1 MMFEKSIVLKCGCG
15 KVVRIPRHLR
25 KHPARNVILC
35 DGNRLRGTVTRYALF
50 KERRAQ
56 YQVRVIREWMPIG
69 HDTYTLFHKDDDM
82 VQLVNVSRSLGIA
95 LEHAAWVIDN
105 LGSASSE
112 IEPFVTFAKKQDY
125 TCINL
130 DGIMKRWKF
139 ISRTEFQLLT
149 AS

>member
-1 MMFEKSIVLKCGCG
+1 
-15 KVVRIPRHLR
+15 
-25 KHPARNVILC
+25 
-35 DGNRLRGTVTRYALF
+35 
-50 KERRAQ
+50 
-56 YQVRVIREWMPIG
+56 MPIG

>member
-1 MMFEKSIVLKCGCG
+1 MMFEKSIVLKCGCVE
-15 KVVRIPRHLR
+15 VVCIRRHLR
-25 KHPARNVILC
+25 KRPVHNVILC
-35 DGNRLRGTVTRYALF
+35 DGSRLRGTVRRYALF

-56 YQVRVIREWMPIG
+56 YQVRVTREWMPVG

-82 VQLVNVSRSLGIA
+82 VQLVNVSDSLGIA
-95 LEHAAWVIDN
+95 LEHAAWVMDN

-112 IEPFVTFAKKQDY
+112 IEPFVAFAKEQDR

-130 DGIMKRWKF
+130 DGMMKRWKF